1 MENNGNTQKLKKR
14 KLIITIVIFIL
25 AITALAAAKYE
36 STRAYS
42 VIVNGYHVGVVK
54 NKSTINMLVDKI
66 NQEKSQKYEAEVK
79 PYLNIEYKEVKG
91 FDVKITPEKEIQKKL
106 EDVLTYDVK
115 AAVIKIDGK
124 AVLWVKDTAMAE
136 EVLEEVKA
144 SFITEDDNMQLVE
157 AKFIEDVDINEG
169 FVSPDRVLE
178 KQQDAVQTLLTGT
191 NEIKVHRV
199 KKGECLWTI
208 ASEHRMTVSDIKKAN
223 PQMKSEVLQI
233 GQELN
238 LVVPKPYLNV
248 LTKEKLKY
256 TRGIPYE
263 TKVEYDKNLWS
274 WQSRVKKKG
283 VYGIKEVEA
292 VVTKKNGVE
301 IEREILK
308 ERVLKEPQAR
318 IVVRGTRT
326 VPSRGTGRFI
336 WPLKGRITSPFGW
349 RWWRYGREFHY
360 GVDIAAPYGTPVR
373 AADSGTVTFRGW
385 RGGYG
390 RLIIIEHGNG
400 YSTYYAH
407 LSSYEVKLGQAV
419 EKGEVI
425 GRVGS
430 SGRST
435 GPHTHFEIRKN
446 GEPVNPLSFF
456 SK

>member
-1 MENNGNTQKLKKR
+1 MESNGNTQKLKKL
-14 KLIITIVIFIL
+14 KLIISIVIFVLVI
-25 AITALAAAKYE
+25 AALVVVKYE

-42 VIVNGYHVGVVK
+42 VSVNGYYVGVVK
-54 NKSTINMLVDKI
+54 NKSTINMLVNEI
-66 NQEKSQKYEAEVK
+66 NQKQSQKYEAEVK
-79 PYLNIEYKEVKG
+79 PHLNIEYEEVKG

-106 EDVLTYDVK
+106 EDILTYDVK
-115 AAVIKIDGK
+115 AAVIKIDG
-124 AVLWVKDTAMAE
+124 AAIVWVKDATMAE
-136 EVLEEVKA
+136 EVLKEVKA
-144 SFITEDDNMQLVE
+144 SFITKDSNTQLME
-157 AKFIEDVDINEG
+157 AKFMEDVEIEEE
-169 FVSPDRVLE
+169 FVSPDRVIE
-178 KQQDAVQTLLTGT
+178 RQQDAVRTLLTGT

-223 PQMKSEVLQI
+223 PQMKSEILQI

-263 TKVEYDKNLWS
+263 TKVEYDEDLWS
-274 WQSRVKKKG
+274 WQSRVKRNG
-283 VYGIKEVEA
+283 VYGIKEVKA
-292 VVTKKNGVE
+292 IVTKKNGVE
-301 IEREILK
+301 IKREILE

-318 IVVRGTRT
+318 IVVKGTRT
-326 VPSRGTGRFI
+326 APSRGTGRFI
-336 WPLKGRITSPFGW
+336 WPLRGRITSPFGW
-349 RWWRYGREFHY
+349 RWTRYGREFHN

-407 LSSYEVKLGQAV
+407 LSSYEVELGQAV

-446 GEPVNPLSFF
+446 GEPVNPLNFF